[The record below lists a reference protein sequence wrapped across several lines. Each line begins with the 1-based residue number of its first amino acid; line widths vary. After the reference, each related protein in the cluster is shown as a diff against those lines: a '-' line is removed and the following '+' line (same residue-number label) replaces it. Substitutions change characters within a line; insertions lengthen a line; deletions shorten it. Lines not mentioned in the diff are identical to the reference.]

1 MLRQAIVIPVIL
13 ILAACGGS
21 KKEGLEAKKE
31 ELAGLKSQQI
41 EIGQQI
47 KALEAEIAKLDTN
60 RKSESRVKLVTVSP
74 LQAGEFRHYIELQG
88 AVDAKNSVLVTPRT
102 PGAVTAMYVKEGDFV
117 NVGSTIA
124 KVDDSILRESIEE
137 LKTQLTLA
145 NTLFEKQQSLWN
157 QKIGT
162 EIQYLQAKN
171 NKEALEKK
179 LATLQTQLSQ
189 SNITSPIAGT
199 VDLVNIKIGEMAQ
212 PGLGV
217 VRVVN
222 LSNLKVMAKIAD
234 SYVAS
239 VKKGDEVIVKFP
251 DLQREY
257 TARISFVGTT
267 VDPLSR
273 TFMIEANLP
282 ATKDL
287 KPNMMAQVQVNDVTR
302 KEALVV
308 DQNLVQNT
316 EKGKVVFVATTRG
329 NEKVAEAKVVETGLS
344 YNGKIE
350 VLSGLTAGD
359 MLITQGYQE
368 VVDGQAVSY

>member
-1 MLRQAIVIPVIL
+1 MLRQAIILPVVL
-13 ILAACGGS
+13 VLAACGGS

-31 ELAGLKSQQI
+31 ELANLKTQQT

-47 KALEAEIAKLDTN
+47 KALEAEIAKLDTT
-60 RKSESRVKLVTVSP
+60 RKAESRVKLVTVSP
-74 LQAGEFRHYIELQG
+74 LQPREFKRYIELQG
-88 AVDAKNSVLVTPRT
+88 TVDAKNSVMVTPKT

-124 KVDDSILRESIEE
+124 KIDDSILRESIEE
-137 LKTQLTLA
+137 LKTQLALV
-145 NTLFEKQQSLWN
+145 NTLFEKQESLWN

-179 LATLQTQLSQ
+179 LVTLQAQLSQ

-199 VDLVNIKIGEMAQ
+199 VDLVNIRIGEMAQ

-222 LSNLKVMAKIAD
+222 LSNLKVVAKIAD

-287 KPNMMAQVQVNDVTR
+287 KPNMMAQVQVNDATR
-302 KEALVV
+302 KDALVV

-316 EKGKVVFVATTRG
+316 EKGKVVFVAVARG

-350 VLSGLTAGD
+350 ILSGLTAGD

>member
-1 MLRQAIVIPVIL
+1 MLRQTIILPVVVL
-13 ILAACGGS
+13 LAACGGS

-31 ELAGLKSQQI
+31 ELAGLKTQHTQI
-41 EIGQQI
+41 EQQI
-47 KALEAEIAKLDTN
+47 KALETEIAKLDTT
-60 RKSESRVKLVTVSP
+60 RKAESRVKLVTASP
-74 LQAGEFRHYIELQG
+74 LQAREFKHYIELQG
-88 AVDAKNSVLVTPRT
+88 TVDAKNSVLVTPKT

-137 LKTQLTLA
+137 LKTQLTLV
-145 NTLFEKQQSLWN
+145 NTLFEKQQSLWD

-179 LATLQTQLSQ
+179 LVTLQTQLSQ
-189 SNITSPIAGT
+189 SSITSPIAGT

-222 LSNLKVMAKIAD
+222 LSNLKVVAKIAD

-251 DLQREY
+251 DLQRDY

-273 TFMIEANLP
+273 TFTIEANLP

-287 KPNMMAQVQVNDVTR
+287 KPNMMAQVQVNDATR
-302 KEALVV
+302 KDALVV

-316 EKGKVVFVATTRG
+316 EKGKVVFVAVARG
-329 NEKVAEAKVVETGLS
+329 NEKVAEAKVVETGLA

-350 VLSGLTAGD
+350 ILSGLTAGD

-368 VVDGQAVSY
+368 VVDGQTVSY